1 MVTLKTDT
9 SGYLKEFP
17 RVARDGYVFGGWFTQ
32 PNGQGMKVE
41 EGHQFSDDTILY
53 AYWISGNAIVITLD
67 LRGGSASTN
76 TINLVAGDPIGA
88 LPIPTRQSYDFDGW
102 WSDPVS
108 GTQITEKTTFQTST
122 TIYAHW
128 KDGFGMGDTKFDI
141 TDDGHLV
148 LTDTDGDL
156 EVTFNLDDDGN
167 LEVAHD
173 QTADV
178 DLDINDSGHLIFSDD
193 GINN

>member
-41 EGHQFSDDTILY
+41 EGHQFTDDTILY
-53 AYWISGNAIVITLD
+53 AYWISGNTIVITLD

-76 TINLVAGDPIGA
+76 SINLVAGDAIGA
-88 LPIPTRQSYDFDGW
+88 LPQ
-102 WSDPVS
+102 V
-108 GTQITEKTTFQTST
+108 TEATTFQTST

-128 KDGFGMGDTKFDI
+128 RDGFGMGDTMFDI

-148 LTDTDGDL
+148 LTDTDGEL
-156 EVTFNLDDDGN
+156 EVNFALDDEGN
-167 LEVAHD
+167 LEVTHD
-173 QTADV
+173 DAQDV
-178 DLDINDSGHLIFSDD
+178 DLDINNQGHLIFSDD
-193 GINN
+193 GVDN

>member
-1 MVTLKTDT
+1 M
-9 SGYLKEFP
+9 
-17 RVARDGYVFGGWFTQ
+17 
-32 PNGQGMKVE
+32 
-41 EGHQFSDDTILY
+41 
-53 AYWISGNAIVITLD
+53 
-67 LRGGSASTN
+67 
-76 TINLVAGDPIGA
+76 AGDPIGA

-128 KDGFGMGDTKFDI
+128 RDGFGMGDTMFDI

-156 EVTFNLDDDGN
+156 EVTFNLDDEGN

-173 QTADV
+173 QAADV
-178 DLDINDSGHLIFSDD
+178 DLDINDNGHLIFSDD